1 MKQIKFPAFSI
12 GTDNVECYVSA
23 MTAKEIVEIATVSR
37 VSEAADKGYQR
48 HLDQKRVK
56 EITSYINNGN
66 IIPGSVILSVQK
78 DCDSS
83 YDKNNKELTISLSE
97 GTSLF
102 VIDGQ
107 HRLYGASLCDQE
119 VNLPV
124 CIFTSLD
131 IKQEIQYFLDINS
144 YQRGV
149 AKTLRLEL
157 LKFLAEPESRDDIR
171 SRLFSDLNTDINS
184 PLYNKMSATVSI
196 DGKLTHVP
204 FQEAID
210 PLLNGSILKQFNYE
224 SKKTLII
231 NYLLAVDYMLKK
243 MEGNSNRMTNSIF
256 FQAIFK
262 VFDDVCSLSL
272 THYKNYKESS
282 FIEILDG
289 ITRLDFTRFAGSNN
303 QVKSEMIKEMKDL
316 LSIKSNVLG
325 VPDDLLS

>member
-1 MKQIKFPAFSI
+1 MKKILFPAFSI
-12 GTDNVECYVSA
+12 GTDDIECYVSV
-23 MTAKEIVEIATVSR
+23 MSAKNIVEIATVSR
-37 VSEAADKGYQR
+37 ISEDADKGYQR

-56 EITSYINNGN
+56 EITTYINNGN
-66 IIPGSVILSVQK
+66 VIPGSVILSVQK
-78 DCDSS
+78 GCDTN
-83 YDKNNKELTISLSE
+83 YDLKNKELSITLSA
-97 GTSLF
+97 GNFLF

-107 HRLYGASLCDQE
+107 HRLYGASLCEQE

-171 SRLFSDLNTDINS
+171 NRLFSDLNTDITS
-184 PLYNKMSATVSI
+184 PLYNKMSPTVSI
-196 DGKLTHVP
+196 EGKLTHVP

-210 PLLNGSILKQFNYE
+210 PLLNGSILKQFNYD
-224 SKKTLII
+224 SKKVLII
-231 NYLLAVDYMLKK
+231 NYLLAVEYMLKK
-243 MEGNSNRMTNSIF
+243 MEGHSNRMTNAIF

-272 THYKNYKESS
+272 THYRNYKESS
-282 FIEILDG
+282 FIEILEG
-289 ITRLDFTRFAGSNN
+289 IERLDFTRFTGSNN
-303 QVKSEMIKEMKDL
+303 QVKNAMIKEMKDL
-316 LSIKSNVLG
+316 LSIKSNILG